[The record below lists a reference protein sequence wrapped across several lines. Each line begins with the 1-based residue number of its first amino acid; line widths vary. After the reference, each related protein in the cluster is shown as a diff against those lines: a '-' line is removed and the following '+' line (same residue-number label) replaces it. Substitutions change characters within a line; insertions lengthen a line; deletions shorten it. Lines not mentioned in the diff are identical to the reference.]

1 MYRPKYYL
9 ILGAVVLFIA
19 VGAKFAPA
27 AQQDFSK
34 VEIKTQKVAGNVSML
49 EGSGGNIGVS
59 AGPDGLLIIDDQ
71 FAPLADKIKAS
82 LKSFNSGP
90 LKFLLNTHHHGDHT
104 GGNEIF
110 GKDTLIVAHTNVRK
124 RMESKPKEA
133 QPVVTYDKSISVHFN
148 GEEIQAMYF
157 SNGHTDNDSIIY
169 FTKSNVAHFGDTFSP
184 GRFPFVDLSGGGDV
198 DGLVIALGEAIKH
211 LPADVKVIPGHGP
224 VSTLE
229 DVKGYRNMI
238 ADTADIVRK
247 QMAAGKTMEQI
258 KAQGMPD
265 KYKDLGTGFVKTDTW
280 IQVIYNSL
288 SKKK

>member
-1 MYRPKYYL
+1 MYRF
-9 ILGAVVLFIA
+9 IFAAVVLVILL
-19 VGAKFAPA
+19 GARFVPA

-59 AGPDGLLIIDDQ
+59 TGPDGTLIIDDQ
-71 FAPLADKIKAS
+71 FAPLADKIKAA
-82 LKSFNSGP
+82 LKSLSGAP
-90 LKFLLNTHHHGDHT
+90 LKFLVNTHHHGDHT

-110 GKDTLIVAHTNVRK
+110 GKDTLIVAHANVRK
-124 RMESKPKEA
+124 RLESKPKEA
-133 QPVVTYDKSISVHFN
+133 QPVITYDKSASIHFN
-148 GEEIQAMYF
+148 GEEIQLMYF
-157 SNGHTDNDSIIY
+157 TNGHTDNDTIVY

-198 DGLVIALGEAIKH
+198 EGLVQSLSEAVKR

-224 VSTLE
+224 VLTLE
-229 DVKGYRNMI
+229 DVKGYRDMI
-238 ADTADIVRK
+238 AETADIVRK
-247 QMAAGKTMEQI
+247 QMAAGKTMDQI

-265 KYKDLGTGFVKTDTW
+265 KYKNLGTGFVKTDTW

-288 SKKK
+288 SKKKS

>member
-1 MYRPKYYL
+1 MYRF
-9 ILGAVVLFIA
+9 IFAAVVLVILL
-19 VGAKFAPA
+19 GAKFVPA

-34 VEIKTQKVAGNVSML
+34 VEIKTSKVAGNVSML

-59 AGPDGLLIIDDQ
+59 TGPDGTLIIDDQ
-71 FAPLADKIKAS
+71 FAPLADKIKAA
-82 LKSFNSGP
+82 LKSLSSGQ
-90 LKFLLNTHHHGDHT
+90 LKFLVNTHHHGDHT

-110 GKDTLIVAHTNVRK
+110 GKDTLIVAHANVRK

-133 QPVVTYDKSISVHFN
+133 QPVITYDKSASIHFN
-148 GEEIQAMYF
+148 GEEIQLMYF
-157 SNGHTDNDSIIY
+157 ANGHTDNDTIIY

-184 GRFPFVDLSGGGDV
+184 GRFPFVDLGGGGDV
-198 DGLVIALGEAIKH
+198 EGLVKSLSEAITW

-224 VSTLE
+224 VLTLG
-229 DVKGYRNMI
+229 DVKAYRDMI

-258 KAQGMPD
+258 KAQGMPE

-280 IQVIYNSL
+280 IQVIFNSL
-288 SKKK
+288 SKKKS

>member
-1 MYRPKYYL
+1 MYRL
-9 ILGAVVLFIA
+9 ILGVVVLLIV
-19 VGAKFAPA
+19 VGAKLAPA
-27 AQQDFSK
+27 AQQQDFSK
-34 VEIKTQKVAGNVSML
+34 VEIKTQKVAGNVYML

-59 AGPDGLLIIDDQ
+59 AGPDGMLIIDDQ
-71 FAPLADKIKAS
+71 FAPLADKIKAA
-82 LKSFNSGP
+82 LKSINSGQ

-124 RMESKPKEA
+124 RLESKPKEA

-148 GEEIQAMYF
+148 GEEVQAMYF
-157 SNGHTDNDSIIY
+157 ANGHTDNDSIIY

-198 DGLVIALGEAIKH
+198 EGLVSSLSEAIKR

-224 VSTLE
+224 VLGLE
-229 DVKGYRNMI
+229 DVKGYRDMI

-247 QMAAGKTMEQI
+247 QMAAGKTMDQI
-258 KAQGMPD
+258 KVQGMPD
-265 KYKDLGTGFVKTDTW
+265 KYKNLGTGFVKTDTW

>member
-1 MYRPKYYL
+1 MYRF
-9 ILGAVVLFIA
+9 ILAVVVLVILL
-19 VGAKFAPA
+19 GAKFVPA

-34 VEIKTQKVAGNVSML
+34 VEIKTSKVAGNVSML

-59 AGPDGLLIIDDQ
+59 TGPDGTLIIDDQ
-71 FAPLADKIKAS
+71 FEQLADKIKAA
-82 LKSFNSGP
+82 LKSLSSAP
-90 LKFLLNTHHHGDHT
+90 LKFLINTHHHSDHT

-110 GKDTLIVAHTNVRK
+110 GKDTLIVAHANVRK

-133 QPVVTYDKSISVHFN
+133 QPVITYDKSASIHFN
-148 GEEIQAMYF
+148 GEEIQLMYF
-157 SNGHTDNDSIIY
+157 ANGHTDNDTIIY

-184 GRFPFVDLSGGGDV
+184 GRFPFVDLGGGGDV
-198 DGLVIALGEAIKH
+198 EGLVTSLSEAIKR

-224 VSTLE
+224 VLGLGE
-229 DVKGYRNMI
+229 VKAYRDMI

-247 QMAAGKTMEQI
+247 QMAAGKTLEQI
-258 KAQGMPD
+258 KAQGMPE

-288 SKKK
+288 SKKKS

>member
-1 MYRPKYYL
+1 MYRL
-9 ILGAVVLFIA
+9 ILGVVVLLIV
-19 VGAKFAPA
+19 VGAKLAPA
-27 AQQDFSK
+27 AQQQDFSK
-34 VEIKTQKVAGNVSML
+34 VEIKTQKVAGNVYML

-59 AGPDGLLIIDDQ
+59 AGPDGMLIIDDQ
-71 FAPLADKIKAS
+71 FAPLADKIKTA
-82 LKSFNSGP
+82 LKSLNSGQ

-124 RMESKPKEA
+124 RLESKPKEA

-148 GEEIQAMYF
+148 GEEVQAMYF
-157 SNGHTDNDSIIY
+157 ANGHTDNDSIIY

-198 DGLVIALGEAIKH
+198 DGLVSSLSEAINR
-211 LPADVKVIPGHGP
+211 LPADVKIIPGHGS
-224 VSTLE
+224 VLTLE
-229 DVKGYRNMI
+229 DVKSYRDMI

-247 QMAAGKTMEQI
+247 QMAAGKTMDQI

-265 KYKDLGTGFVKTDTW
+265 KYKNLGTGFVKTDTW

>member
-1 MYRPKYYL
+1 MYRLIFGCVVLL
-9 ILGAVVLFIA
+9 IL

-27 AQQDFSK
+27 AQQDLSK
-34 VEIKTQKVAGNVSML
+34 VEIKTQKVAGNVYML

-59 AGPDGLLIIDDQ
+59 AGPDGTLIIDDQ
-71 FAPLADKIKAS
+71 FAPLADKIKAAV
-82 LKSFNSGP
+82 KAINNGQ

-104 GGNEIF
+104 GSNEIF

-124 RMESKPKEA
+124 RMENKPKEA
-133 QPVVTYDKSISVHFN
+133 QPVVTYDKSISIHFN
-148 GEEIQAMYF
+148 GEEIQAMYY

-184 GRFPFVDLSGGGDV
+184 GRFPFVDLGGGGDV
-198 DGLVIALGEAIKH
+198 DGLISALGEAIKH

-229 DVKGYRNMI
+229 DVKGYQKMI

-258 KAQGMPD
+258 KAQGMPE
-265 KYKDLGTGFVKTDTW
+265 KYKDLGTGFVKTETW

>member
-1 MYRPKYYL
+1 MYRFIFAAIVL
-9 ILGAVVLFIA
+9 VILL
-19 VGAKFAPA
+19 GAKFVPA

-34 VEIKTQKVAGNVSML
+34 VEIKTSKVAGNVSML

-59 AGPDGLLIIDDQ
+59 TGPDGTLIVDDQ
-71 FAPLADKIKAS
+71 FAPLADKIKAA
-82 LKSFNSGP
+82 LKSLSDGK
-90 LKFLLNTHHHGDHT
+90 LKFLVNTHHHGDHT

-110 GKDTLIVAHTNVRK
+110 GKEALVVGQANLHK
-124 RMESKPKEA
+124 RMQSKAKEA
-133 QPVVTYDKSISVHFN
+133 QPVFTYDKSASIHFN
-148 GEEIQAMYF
+148 GEEIKLMYF
-157 SNGHTDNDSIIY
+157 TNGHTDNDTIVH

-184 GRFPFVDLSGGGDV
+184 GRFPFVDLGGGGDV
-198 DGLVIALGEAIKH
+198 EGLITSLSEAIKW

-224 VSTLE
+224 VLGIGE
-229 DVKGYRNMI
+229 VKAYRDMI

-258 KAQGMPD
+258 KAQGMPE

-288 SKKK
+288 SKKKG

>member
-1 MYRPKYYL
+1 MYRF
-9 ILGAVVLFIA
+9 IFAAVVLVILL
-19 VGAKFAPA
+19 GAKFVPA

-59 AGPDGLLIIDDQ
+59 TGPDGTLIIDDQ
-71 FAPLADKIKAS
+71 FAPLADKIKAA
-82 LKSFNSGP
+82 LKSLNNAP
-90 LKFLLNTHHHGDHT
+90 LKFLVNTHHHGDHT

-110 GKDTLIVAHTNVRK
+110 GKDTLIVAHANVRK

-133 QPVVTYDKSISVHFN
+133 QPVITYDQSASIHFN
-148 GEEIQAMYF
+148 GEEIQLMYF
-157 SNGHTDNDSIIY
+157 TNGHTDNDTIVY

-198 DGLVIALGEAIKH
+198 EGLVQSLSEAVKR

-224 VSTLE
+224 VLTLE
-229 DVKGYRNMI
+229 DVKGYRDMI
-238 ADTADIVRK
+238 AETADIVRK
-247 QMAAGKTMEQI
+247 QMAAGKTMDQI

-265 KYKDLGTGFVKTDTW
+265 KYKNLGTGFVKTDTW

-288 SKKK
+288 SKKKS

>member
-1 MYRPKYYL
+1 MYRF
-9 ILGAVVLFIA
+9 IFAAVVLGILL
-19 VGAKFAPA
+19 GAKFVPA

-59 AGPDGLLIIDDQ
+59 TGPDGTLIVDDQ
-71 FAPLADKIKAS
+71 FAPLADKIKAA
-82 LKSFNSGP
+82 LKSLSDGK
-90 LKFLLNTHHHGDHT
+90 LKFLVNTHHHGDHT

-110 GKDTLIVAHTNVRK
+110 GKDTLIVAHANVRK

-133 QPVVTYDKSISVHFN
+133 QPVVTYDKAASIHFN
-148 GEEIQAMYF
+148 GEEIKLMYF
-157 SNGHTDNDSIIY
+157 ANGHTDNDTIVY

-184 GRFPFVDLSGGGDV
+184 GRFPFVDLGGGGDV
-198 DGLVIALGEAIKH
+198 EGLVKTLSDAIKW

-224 VSTLE
+224 VLRIE
-229 DVKGYRNMI
+229 DVKAYRDMI

-258 KAQGMPD
+258 KAQGMPE

-288 SKKK
+288 SKKKG

>member
-1 MYRPKYYL
+1 MYRL
-9 ILGAVVLFIA
+9 ILGVVVLLIV
-19 VGAKFAPA
+19 VGAKLAPA
-27 AQQDFSK
+27 AQQQDFSK
-34 VEIKTQKVAGNVSML
+34 VEIKTQKVAGNVYML

-59 AGPDGLLIIDDQ
+59 AGPDGMLIIDDQ
-71 FAPLADKIKAS
+71 FAPLADKIKTA
-82 LKSFNSGP
+82 LKSLNSGQ

-124 RMESKPKEA
+124 RLESKPKEA

-148 GEEIQAMYF
+148 GEEVQAMYF
-157 SNGHTDNDSIIY
+157 ANGHTDNDSIIY

-198 DGLVIALGEAIKH
+198 DGLVSSLSEAIKR
-211 LPADVKVIPGHGP
+211 LPADVKIIPGHGP
-224 VSTLE
+224 VLTLE
-229 DVKGYRNMI
+229 DVKSYRDMI

-247 QMAAGKTMEQI
+247 QMAAGKTMDQI

-265 KYKDLGTGFVKTDTW
+265 KYKNLGTGFVKTDTW

>member
-1 MYRPKYYL
+1 MYRF
-9 ILGAVVLFIA
+9 ILGCVILLIV

-27 AQQDFSK
+27 IQQQDFSK
-34 VEIKTQKVAGNVSML
+34 VEIKTQKVAGNVYML

-59 AGPDGLLIIDDQ
+59 SGEDGLLMIDDQ
-71 FAPLADKIKAS
+71 FAPLADKIKVAM
-82 LKSFNSGP
+82 KSIKDVTP
-90 LKFLLNTHHHGDHT
+90 KFLVNTHHHGDHT

-110 GKDTLIVAHTNVRK
+110 GKDTLIVAHANLRK
-124 RMESKPKEA
+124 RFEDKPKSS
-133 QPVVTYDKSISVHFN
+133 QPVFTFDKSASIYFN
-148 GEEIQAMYF
+148 GEEVRLMYF
-157 SNGHTDNDSIIY
+157 ANGHTDNDTIIY

-198 DGLVIALGEAIKH
+198 DGIIALLGEAVNW

-229 DVKGYRNMI
+229 DVKNYQKMI

-247 QMAAGKTMEQI
+247 QMAAGKTLDAI
-258 KAQGMPD
+258 KAQGLPEQ
-265 KYKDLGTGFVKTDTW
+265 YKNLGTGFVKTDTW

>member
-1 MYRPKYYL
+1 MYRL
-9 ILGAVVLFIA
+9 ILGVVVLLIV

-34 VEIKTQKVAGNVSML
+34 VEIKTQKVAGNVYLL

-59 AGPDGLLIIDDQ
+59 AGPDGMLIVDDQ
-71 FAPLADKIKAS
+71 YAPLADKIKTA
-82 LKSFNSGP
+82 LKSLNSGQ

-124 RMESKPKEA
+124 RLESRPKEA

-198 DGLVIALGEAIKH
+198 DGLVLALGEAIKR

-224 VSTLE
+224 VLTLE
-229 DVKGYRNMI
+229 DVKSYRNMI
-238 ADTADIVRK
+238 VDTADIVRK
-247 QMAAGKTMEQI
+247 QMAAGKTMDQI

-288 SKKK
+288 SQKK

>member
-1 MYRPKYYL
+1 MYRL
-9 ILGAVVLFIA
+9 IAGVIVLLIV

-34 VEIKTQKVAGNVSML
+34 VEIKTQKVAGNISML

-59 AGPDGLLIIDDQ
+59 TGPDGILIVDDQ
-71 FAPLADKIKAS
+71 YAPLADKIKAA
-82 LKSFNSGP
+82 LKSLNSGQ

-124 RMESKPKEA
+124 RLESKPKEA

-198 DGLVIALGEAIKH
+198 DGLVMALGEAIKR

-247 QMAAGKTMEQI
+247 QMAAGKTLDQI

>member
-1 MYRPKYYL
+1 MYRL
-9 ILGAVVLFIA
+9 ILGVVMLLIVA
-19 VGAKFAPA
+19 GAKFAPA

-34 VEIKTQKVAGNVSML
+34 VEIKTQKVAGNVYML

-59 AGPDGLLIIDDQ
+59 AGPDGMLIIDDQ
-71 FAPLADKIKAS
+71 FAPLVDKIKAA
-82 LKSFNSGP
+82 LKSLNSGQ

-124 RMESKPKEA
+124 RLESKPKEA
-133 QPVVTYDKSISVHFN
+133 QPVVTYDKSISLHFN

-169 FTKSNVAHFGDTFSP
+169 FTTSNVAHFGDTFSP

-198 DGLVIALGEAIKH
+198 DGLVMALGEAIKR

-247 QMAAGKTMEQI
+247 QLAAGKTFEQI

-280 IQVIYNSL
+280 IQVIYNNL

>member
-1 MYRPKYYL
+1 MYRL
-9 ILGAVVLFIA
+9 ILGVVVLLIV
-19 VGAKFAPA
+19 VGAKLAPA
-27 AQQDFSK
+27 AQQQDFSK
-34 VEIKTQKVAGNVSML
+34 VEIKTQKVAGNISML

-59 AGPDGLLIIDDQ
+59 AGPDGLLIVDDQ
-71 FAPLADKIKAS
+71 YAPLADKIKAA
-82 LKSFNSGP
+82 LKSFNSGQ

-198 DGLVIALGEAIKH
+198 DGLVMALGEAIKR

-229 DVKGYRNMI
+229 DVKSYRNMI

-247 QMAAGKTMEQI
+247 QMAAGKTFEQI